1 MILNFIEKLLF
12 PIEER
17 ATKKRKVTD
26 LEKYIISH
34 KPETLEEVE
43 WLQKRY
49 TNSQGRYDNLY
60 F

>member
-12 PIEER
+12 PIKE
-17 ATKKRKVTD
+17 RKVTD
-26 LEKYIISH
+26 LEKYILSH

-49 TNSQGRYDNLY
+49 TNSQGRYDKLY

>member
-12 PIEER
+12 PLEQR
-17 ATKKRKVTD
+17 TNKKRKVTD
-26 LEKYIISH
+26 LEKYILSH